1 MASVLQ
7 SASRESLSAATARLD
22 SHVDATGASD
32 LSRLAEDLFAV
43 LGLLEREHALR
54 RALADP
60 ATPAASRTGLADRL
74 LSGKV
79 GRPALDLVSD
89 LVSSRWSRNSDLLEA
104 VESLARN
111 AAFGVAEKDGSLDRV
126 EDELFRFGRIL
137 DREPELARLLSD
149 SAVPADK
156 RVGLLREVLTD
167 QNRDGIVEGLVD
179 RLRSAVGDE
188 DPASKVSPVTKTLL
202 EQAVRSQR
210 SRNLDVVAEELSEL
224 AAGRRDRYVAH
235 VRTPVR
241 MTGEQEQRLTDSL
254 SRLYG
259 RPISLQVELDP
270 DLLGGLVVRVGG
282 ELIDGSVAGRVAAAR
297 RTFPS

>member
-7 SASRESLSAATARLD
+7 SASRESLSAAMARLD
-22 SHVDATGASD
+22 AHVDATGASE
-32 LSRLAEDLFAV
+32 LTRLADDLFAV
-43 LGLLEREHALR
+43 LGLLEHEHGLR

-60 ATPAASRTGLADRL
+60 ATPGAARSGLADRL

-89 LVSSRWSRNSDLLEA
+89 LVTSRWSRSVDLLEA
-104 VESLARN
+104 LEALARG

-137 DREPELARLLSD
+137 DREPELAQLLSA
-149 SAVPADK
+149 SATPAEK
-156 RVGLLREVLTD
+156 RVGLLHDVV
-167 QNRDGIVEGLVD
+167 VE
-179 RLRSAVGDE
+179 
-188 DPASKVSPVTKTLL
+188 KVAPVTATLL
-202 EQAVRSQR
+202 EQAVRTPR

-224 AAGRRDRYVAH
+224 AAARRDRYVAH

-241 MTGEQEQRLTDSL
+241 LTAEQERRLTDSL

-259 RPISLQVELDP
+259 RPISLQAELDP

-282 ELIDGSVAGRVAAAR
+282 ELIDGSVAGRLAAAR
-297 RTFPS
+297 RNLPS

>member
-7 SASRESLSAATARLD
+7 SASRESLSAAMARLD
-22 SHVDATGASD
+22 AHVDATGASE
-32 LSRLAEDLFAV
+32 LTRLADDLFAV

-60 ATPAASRTGLADRL
+60 ATPAGARSGLADRL
-74 LSGKV
+74 LSDKV

-89 LVSSRWSRNSDLLEA
+89 LVTSRWSRSVDLLEA
-104 VESLARN
+104 LETLARA

-149 SAVPADK
+149 SATPAEK
-156 RVGLLREVLTD
+156 RIGLLREVV
-167 QNRDGIVEGLVD
+167 GEKVAPV
-179 RLRSAVGDE
+179 SA
-188 DPASKVSPVTKTLL
+188 TLL
-202 EQAVRSQR
+202 DQVVRSPR
-210 SRNLDVVAEELSEL
+210 SRNLDVAAEELSEL
-224 AAGRRDRYVAH
+224 AAARRDRYVAH

-241 MTGEQEQRLTDSL
+241 MTAEQEQRLTESL
-254 SRLYG
+254 TRLYG

-282 ELIDGSVAGRVAAAR
+282 ELIDGSVAGRVATAR
-297 RTFPS
+297 RTLPS